1 MDDEDDRQPGRPRRG
16 TEPEFDHREL
26 ERLLIHGEWE
36 SEPGQ
41 PPRHRYPSYR
51 ELADRFGIAKSTV
64 FRFSRHHN
72 CLERRA
78 GSGVEDPPARTEEVS
93 PDDAANAAEDVEALL
108 AESDF
113 GEEGDDQRL
122 LPTVREIFVT
132 WVRSVREGEIRITSA
147 GEIEKMMRIAADL
160 DAEAQMRALIPEG
173 VPTLDEL
180 QELYEER
187 QRAFEASTP
196 AMRGRV
202 PIGLDEP
209 LPPSV
214 AAEVADTAPCGAE
227 GAGDGC

>member
-1 MDDEDDRQPGRPRRG
+1 MSESDVRQPGRPRRG
-16 TEPEFDHREL
+16 DEPEIDHREL
-26 ERLLIHGEWE
+26 ERLLIHGEWLTE
-36 SEPGQ
+36 DDGRPE
-41 PPRHRYPSYR
+41 HRYPSYR
-51 ELADRFGIAKSTV
+51 ELAERFGVTKTVV
-64 FRFSRHHN
+64 FRFSRRHN

-78 GSGVEDPPARTEEVS
+78 GSGVDDSRTRAEEVS
-93 PDDAANAAEDVEALL
+93 DEDAASAAEDVEALL

-113 GEEGDDQRL
+113 GADGDDRRL

-132 WVRSVREGEIRITSA
+132 WVRAVREGEVRITSA

-180 QELYEER
+180 QDLYEER

-202 PIGLDEP
+202 PVGLDEP
-209 LPPSV
+209 LPPIDGEEGPG
-214 AAEVADTAPCGAE
+214 AA
-227 GAGDGC
+227 DGGVEDPNRGC